1 MEHLSLEIFDRTGNG
16 SQYAYLADNCSI
28 TITDTS
34 EIFASGDVWSLPF
47 SLNVVANAKI
57 FGTSGDVH
65 GSRLHEQLNGRR
77 ARLWVDGL
85 PLYLGYLKLDDE
97 VDVDE
102 DGNVNVTFEGGQKT
116 FDELIEGG
124 KANQVPM
131 LSDVQ
136 IGMALWRKR
145 WTCVEVQLSA
155 KATYQGGEPS
165 KLSHY
170 FAKPETI
177 LTHDVHEGILGDED
191 KQLTYL
197 VSDGEDDGTSV
208 QLYPRMVFP
217 KGSFYNMSTN
227 QEENINCLNT
237 DYPYDDAHP
246 YCNIAL
252 CYQKYGYT
260 VTTEENGVKFRHD
273 DYSAEPIAQRGYEVM
288 PANRVNSAPNFF
300 VIYWLKAL
308 MKHIGIYIEENQ
320 MMDVEDLRRLFFVNT
335 NCVYE
340 EPKYLR
346 NPKYDGAYGKYEFG
360 AKGPLVSEY
369 FGELV
374 NEKYGEEQLRW
385 NGVKSIAKP
394 ENCSLECKAF
404 TEGKWY
410 ETVQTTTIESGKN
423 VTKTVEKDVTDKVHS
438 LLGTMQSFI
447 VKPKSIAGMSK
458 TIRAYYDGYGDNGYG
473 SDRKIQK
480 NLLLHRAI
488 ATSECFPKEDISTV
502 IKALENGFG
511 IRLLFDKSY
520 KRVRIVLLRNIFRSD
535 EIQNVTGDVLDE
547 VKTENCIRGFKMT
560 YGDSDNTE
568 FYYKGF
574 DDLLP
579 HKKQLWI
586 DTSDKHDYSRWDL
599 DTKYADLLN
608 KVSAFD
614 TTCYV
619 TPANGDAFGIKVDK
633 DAKKYDDLHPSLFEY
648 AGYMDAEDGDCT
660 GEDETISTINV
671 GFKPAIMN
679 DTNYED
685 ERTNASVRNQH
696 FALFVD
702 ETMRPRRPDLGDL
715 PNSNQPGVKSYNDSD
730 AVYST
735 DTLYAL
741 HGNNGSDVKMVSGGV
756 VTPGS
761 FAVAS
766 DTSVAL
772 TIPSATINVTYYT
785 NPSVDGAAHTSEIH
799 KWHCTV
805 TNIRIEGHIN
815 EGYRLYLQDNFE
827 PNDDGICPV
836 EKHDWGLTLGI
847 MRGSGSDAYV
857 DYSNDPNDEEGNDTW
872 EIMPGSN
879 ATAHPDT
886 CDSYGNLWDYNGSL
900 HVSNASDAEKEIRS
914 RFPSTAD
921 NVLAPRVAI
930 QVQALKD
937 AGWTVSGN
945 LSRTAKYFY
954 YRLVIP
960 SKSMGYVTV
969 YATPIAAQAT
979 QTAMGKSVYTQ
990 AELKAYI
997 LNLWN
1002 QYKTDMVSHDAYKL
1016 IFAVQPSDWHVLAY
1030 LRAIYFGYTSERDLD
1045 NGVGIT
1051 DGRVSLKLRAEKLNP
1066 NYVEGSKEAGKSN
1079 RYLTITNEALRG
1091 RGLMDQFYKE
1101 YSYWIRNARIVKL
1114 TERMT
1119 LAQFLTIDK
1128 TKRVRM
1134 GDYLGF
1140 IKKMQFSVSNTT
1152 GFGNVTVELMYI

>member
-1 MEHLSLEIFDRTGNG
+1 MEHLSLEIFDRTGNS

-47 SLNVVANAKI
+47 SLNVLANAKI
-57 FGTSGDVH
+57 FGTSGDAH

-102 DGNVNVTFEGGQKT
+102 DGNVDVTFEGGQKT

-145 WTCVEVQLSA
+145 WTCVEMELEATAVFKDYDPERKLGFSA
-155 KATYQGGEPS
+155 TC
-165 KLSHY
+165 
-170 FAKPETI
+170 T
-177 LTHDVHEGILGDED
+177 LTHDVHRTNIGDED
-191 KQLTYL
+191 ARLTYF

-208 QLYPRMVFP
+208 QEYPRMVFP
-217 KGSFYNMSTN
+217 KGDFYNTST
-227 QEENINCLNT
+227 QKEESINCLNT
-237 DYPYDDAHP
+237 DTPYDDAHP
-246 YCNIAL
+246 YCNISL

-260 VTTEENGVKFRHD
+260 ITTESGGAKYSHD
-273 DYSAEPIAQRGYEVM
+273 DYSADPVAQRGYEVM
-288 PANRVNSAPNFF
+288 PANRINSAPNFF

-308 MKHIGIYIEENQ
+308 MKHLGIYIDENQ
-320 MMDVEDLRRLFFVNT
+320 LMDVEDLRRLFFVNT
-335 NCVYE
+335 NCAYE

-346 NPKYDGAYGKYEFG
+346 NPNKYDGAYGKYQFSSE
-360 AKGPLVSEY
+360 GPLVSEY
-369 FGELV
+369 HGDLV
-374 NEKYGEEQLRW
+374 DEKFDSKTKRW
-385 NGVKSIAKP
+385 NGIEKIAKA
-394 ENCSLECKAF
+394 ENCGLEVKAF
-404 TEGKWY
+404 TQGSEDMVEYYG
-410 ETVQTTTIESGKN
+410 VLDHIE
-423 VTKTVEKDVTDKVHS
+423 
-438 LLGTMQSFI
+438 I
-447 VKPKSIAGMSK
+447 KPKHIAGMSEAV
-458 TIRAYYDGYGDNGYG
+458 RAYYDGYGTNGFG
-473 SDRKIQK
+473 SNRLLQN

-488 ATSECFPKEDISTV
+488 ATSECFPNEEISTV

-535 EIQNVTGDVLDE
+535 EIQNVTGDILDE

-586 DTSDKHDYSRWDL
+586 DKSDKHDYSRWDL
-599 DTKYADLLN
+599 DAKYADLLN

-619 TPANGDAFGIKVDK
+619 TPANGNAFGIKVDK

-660 GEDETISTINV
+660 GESETIETVNV

-679 DTNYED
+679 DTNFEN
-685 ERTNASVRNQH
+685 ERNDAKNRTQS

-715 PNSNQPGVKSYNDSD
+715 PNSNQPGVKSYNDSN
-730 AVYST
+730 AVY
-735 DTLYAL
+735 DINKLYEQ
-741 HGNNGSDVKMVSGGV
+741 HGDKGTVKPMVSGGV

-761 FAVAS
+761 FAITS
-766 DTSVAL
+766 DMYVSCSFPEITFSLVYLYKGGKIVGTNQHGFTL
-772 TIPSATINVTYYT
+772 TNV
-785 NPSVDGAAHTSEIH
+785 
-799 KWHCTV
+799 K
-805 TNIRIEGHIN
+805 IEGHIN

-847 MRGSGSDAYV
+847 LRGSGSDAYV

-886 CDSYGNLWDYNGSL
+886 CDSYGNLWDYNG
-900 HVSNASDAEKEIRS
+900 
-914 RFPSTAD
+914 
-921 NVLAPRVAI
+921 
-930 QVQALKD
+930 
-937 AGWTVSGN
+937 
-945 LSRTAKYFY
+945 
-954 YRLVIP
+954 
-960 SKSMGYVTV
+960 
-969 YATPIAAQAT
+969 T
-979 QTAMGKSVYTQ
+979 QDGKGT
-990 AELKAYI
+990 
-997 LNLWN
+997 
-1002 QYKTDMVSHDAYKL
+1002 
-1016 IFAVQPSDWHVLAY
+1016 
-1030 LRAIYFGYTSERDLD
+1030 
-1045 NGVGIT
+1045 T